1 MEGIFSTVKG
11 LVSKSIN
18 TIDEITTLDEKKW
31 KKRAMMGI
39 STIQSTLT
47 SEPVLAK
54 KTHEKKN
61 VFLEAGSDLLY
72 KYELEWTKIHHANQV
87 IVARAVEVDANII
100 RVLKV
105 CQDNTNQYNKFLGKL
120 GEIPK
125 IRAEITK
132 INSSIGLLSKRFLE
146 LESLADELELLAE
159 KKNTRIWEKQQAHLH
174 NEYVSLKSREVKAK
188 EFLMKKERETFEAAL
203 NAEKQQIAQEAFQ
216 QDLETFM
223 KDPKPRSMSTTSAIS
238 NKSMDEELKE
248 ILDKLSIDDE
258 SEQKELSE
266 FLAVTNESQDQL
278 LTEKTEENETD
289 EKPVEVLPD
298 VDYSGEG
305 V

>member
-1 MEGIFSTVKG
+1 
-11 LVSKSIN
+11 
-18 TIDEITTLDEKKW
+18 
-31 KKRAMMGI
+31 
-39 STIQSTLT
+39 
-47 SEPVLAK
+47 
-54 KTHEKKN
+54 
-61 VFLEAGSDLLY
+61 
-72 KYELEWTKIHHANQV
+72 
-87 IVARAVEVDANII
+87 
-100 RVLKV
+100 
-105 CQDNTNQYNKFLGKL
+105 LGKL

-298 VDYSGEG
+298 VDYEGEG

>member
-87 IVARAVEVDANII
+87 IVARAVETISLNFRKLMQILFGCSRSAKITPINII
-100 RVLKV
+100 
-105 CQDNTNQYNKFLGKL
+105 
-120 GEIPK
+120 
-125 IRAEITK
+125 
-132 INSSIGLLSKRFLE
+132 NSWV
-146 LESLADELELLAE
+146 
-159 KKNTRIWEKQQAHLH
+159 N
-174 NEYVSLKSREVKAK
+174 
-188 EFLMKKERETFEAAL
+188 
-203 NAEKQQIAQEAFQ
+203 
-216 QDLETFM
+216 
-223 KDPKPRSMSTTSAIS
+223 
-238 NKSMDEELKE
+238 
-248 ILDKLSIDDE
+248 
-258 SEQKELSE
+258 
-266 FLAVTNESQDQL
+266 
-278 LTEKTEENETD
+278 
-289 EKPVEVLPD
+289 
-298 VDYSGEG
+298 
-305 V
+305 